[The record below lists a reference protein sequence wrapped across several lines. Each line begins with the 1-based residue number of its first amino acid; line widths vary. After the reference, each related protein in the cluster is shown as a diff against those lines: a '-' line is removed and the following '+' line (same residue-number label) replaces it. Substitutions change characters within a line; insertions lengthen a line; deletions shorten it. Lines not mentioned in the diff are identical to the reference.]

1 MLSSEVTDISNWMD
15 RVENH
20 YSLHARTTMLALG
33 HFDIVIMLLDHEEVG
48 TGASHD
54 DFSVSSM

>member
-1 MLSSEVTDISNWMD
+1 M
-15 RVENH
+15 ENH